1 MEESPNHRHRGSRL
15 AAEEAAAEAGGPEI
29 ALPELALPELA
40 LPEMEMPR
48 LPEVDLSGDSSFQNY
63 LAQQTTLL
71 LTGCCATARPK
82 GSGAV
87 PGCSVPDGADQ
98 AAEAARAACG
108 AGVAFAGVAGG
119 CAAPPDVDRGGDA
132 SSGRR
137 GGSRS
142 PVPRPSLPLP
152 YRSSRSPVQ
161 GLPGEE
167 EEAELRRA
175 ARRGRISP
183 NIAPFGGME
192 TAVQYA
198 KPKDAST
205 LFGAGVADGSRVDG
219 CGL

>member
-15 AAEEAAAEAGGPEI
+15 AAEEAAAEAGAPEI

-40 LPEMEMPR
+40 LPELELPR

-63 LAQQTTLL
+63 LAQQTQLL
-71 LTGCCATARPK
+71 LGGCCASTRPK
-82 GSGAV
+82 SSGA

-119 CAAPPDVDRGGDA
+119 CAAPPDVDKGDA
-132 SSGRR
+132 STGRR

-167 EEAELRRA
+167 EEAEIRRA

-192 TAVQYA
+192 SAEPKWA
-198 KPKDAST
+198 KPKDASQ
-205 LFGAGVADGSRVDG
+205 LFGDGVADGSRVDG